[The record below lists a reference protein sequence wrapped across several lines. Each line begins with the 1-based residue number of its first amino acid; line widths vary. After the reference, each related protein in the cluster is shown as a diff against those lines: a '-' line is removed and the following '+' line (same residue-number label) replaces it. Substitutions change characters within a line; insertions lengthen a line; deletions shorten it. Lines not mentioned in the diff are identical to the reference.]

1 MDLSEYKQKSVYIV
15 ELENRYAVEEFLL
28 GKHFTIRVSEN
39 CALEV
44 VIPTVYRKDYFDD
57 IGIPEMLP
65 KYGLDIEKWG
75 KIDNYVTINDVTTI
89 NASVSAVLVIC
100 YTKDGADGLYSGVIQ
115 NMARKVLHALH
126 VFNPHV
132 IRVNEDTVP
141 NDLCE
146 INLSAAIKE
155 NGKWL
160 GEIRMSPMLM
170 DDRAPRLTFTDI
182 KRAIRSYDKTVSV
195 PYEMLDNA
203 RVNLVNHDTR
213 AAVLNCATAVEVALK
228 KKLIDYLEGNNVPDK
243 LNKFVLKKADGFAK
257 VVEVLKKL
265 SIPLKDLND
274 VKVHVMNVRNRVIH
288 GGYSPTHNEV
298 YKSLACTRGAL
309 TALDVKMF
317 E

>member
-1 MDLSEYKQKSVYIV
+1 MNLLEYKQKSVYIV
-15 ELENRYAVEEFLL
+15 ELEKRYAVEEYLL

-44 VIPTVYRKDYFDD
+44 VIPIVYRKEYFDD

-132 IRVNEDTVP
+132 IRVNADTVP

-155 NGKWL
+155 DGKWL

-182 KRAIRSYDKTVSV
+182 KRAIRSYYKTVSV

-203 RVNLVNHDTR
+203 RVNLSNHDTR

-228 KKLIDYLEGNNVPDK
+228 KKLIDYLEGNNVPDE
-243 LNKFVLKKADGFAK
+243 LNKFVLKKADGFSK

-265 SIPLKDLND
+265 SIPLTDMND
-274 VKVHVMNVRNRVIH
+274 VKVHVMDIRNRVIH
-288 GGYSPTHNEV
+288 GGYSPSHNEV
-298 YKSLACTRGAL
+298 YKSLACTRGVL